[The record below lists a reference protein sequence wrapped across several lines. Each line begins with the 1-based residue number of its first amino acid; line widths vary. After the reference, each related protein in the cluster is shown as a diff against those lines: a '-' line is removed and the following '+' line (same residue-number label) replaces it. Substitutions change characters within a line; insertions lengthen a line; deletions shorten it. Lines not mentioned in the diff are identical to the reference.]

1 MYLLDTHIVIWLA
14 QEPQKLDERLK
25 ALLLNKN
32 VKVYFSTVNLWEVAI
47 KKALGKAGFDV
58 DVKLL
63 YQHLIENQYLEL
75 PVLSRHCLLVQD
87 LPLYHK
93 DPFDRLIIAQTMSK
107 NFTLITKDTII
118 SQYPNLK
125 LF

>member
-14 QEPQKLDERLK
+14 QEPQKLNERLK
-25 ALLLNKN
+25 ALLLNKSI
-32 VKVYFSTVNLWEVAI
+32 KVYFSTVNLWEVAI
-47 KKALGKAGFDV
+47 KKALGKADFDI

-63 YQHLIENQYLEL
+63 YQHLIENWYVQL
-75 PVLSRHCLLVQD
+75 PVLSRHCLLVQN

-93 DPFDRLIIAQTMSK
+93 DPFDKLIIAQTMSE

-118 SQYPNLK
+118 PQYPNLK

>member
-32 VKVYFSTVNLWEVAI
+32 VKVYFSAVNLWEVAI

-93 DPFDRLIIAQTMSK
+93 DPFDRLIIAQAMSE
-107 NFTLITKDTII
+107 NFTLITEDTII
-118 SQYPNLK
+118 PQYPNLK